1 MINWMYFPKNK
12 RPDSVSG
19 LVVQAFQTVAD
30 DFSKVCT
37 FFDSLYASGRLGIT
51 LSGLLIIGY

>member
-12 RPDSVSG
+12 RPDGVSG

-30 DFSKVCT
+30 DI
-37 FFDSLYASGRLGIT
+37 DSSTHDKQDSNEVLE
-51 LSGLLIIGY
+51 